1 MTYEDHI
8 PNEQIKKGDVFHGI
22 YEVVSEPKIT
32 DLCYEWKVYHRRWHL
47 YLRMIRPTPET
58 FLNMPDWDQQEII
71 SCYQR
76 RLIPAQLHP
85 WIEAFYDVR
94 HIGGSTAFFTE
105 WCERG
110 TLIEC
115 INSGELYVGNADEIK
130 KRLNYIADMTAEL
143 MLRYEN
149 EVSAPFP
156 TPLDVNIMI
165 TDDWHVKLSVATVC
179 LLTDASEK
187 KNEIISRWALMIL
200 EMYAG
205 KKLWDTPSEAD
216 EHFLD
221 YIPSFKAEMR
231 EQLKKVVCAA
241 LAGYHPDLP
250 IMMPDYEHLL
260 SELGIPTDFIYHYA
274 DSDAFYDNNHAL
286 RLIDCGKWQA
296 ASIIFDKLVF
306 THIKGFPFKYNFNLL
321 YRYLNKDKTAQSYG
335 GVGMQEMLRE
345 PTDILL
351 YAEWNDR
358 KSVQR
363 LIDRY
368 GDRLPS
374 YVAHYLPEIHEK
386 LLDRPRMTREDLKEG
401 DPRIKAWGEEI
412 IVGLDG
418 ETVSFKPLPD
428 DSEKVNIPSK
438 DGLVWDKD
446 RLILPDGGIV
456 KGSDYIVRIFDGERF
471 LFDEGF
477 TYLLSVSGNDAQLYP
492 LARYDNRFRA
502 PFLLYRTEL

>member
-165 TDDWHVKLSVATVC
+165 TDGS
-179 LLTDASEK
+179 S
-187 KNEIISRWALMIL
+187 
-200 EMYAG
+200 G
-205 KKLWDTPSEAD
+205 
-216 EHFLD
+216 
-221 YIPSFKAEMR
+221 AER
-231 EQLKKVVCAA
+231 
-241 LAGYHPDLP
+241 
-250 IMMPDYEHLL
+250 
-260 SELGIPTDFIYHYA
+260 
-274 DSDAFYDNNHAL
+274 
-286 RLIDCGKWQA
+286 
-296 ASIIFDKLVF
+296 
-306 THIKGFPFKYNFNLL
+306 
-321 YRYLNKDKTAQSYG
+321 
-335 GVGMQEMLRE
+335 
-345 PTDILL
+345 
-351 YAEWNDR
+351 
-358 KSVQR
+358 
-363 LIDRY
+363 
-368 GDRLPS
+368 
-374 YVAHYLPEIHEK
+374 
-386 LLDRPRMTREDLKEG
+386 
-401 DPRIKAWGEEI
+401 
-412 IVGLDG
+412 
-418 ETVSFKPLPD
+418 
-428 DSEKVNIPSK
+428 
-438 DGLVWDKD
+438 
-446 RLILPDGGIV
+446 
-456 KGSDYIVRIFDGERF
+456 
-471 LFDEGF
+471 
-477 TYLLSVSGNDAQLYP
+477 
-492 LARYDNRFRA
+492 
-502 PFLLYRTEL
+502 